1 MKRPPK
7 VPDLDSELGGAEL
20 GDERL
25 GRRLKRIASIV
36 AVAPSESFPQLA
48 GTDGEL
54 EGVYRFLSN
63 DRVTPDKIL
72 APHIRATRERSGG
85 RDVLVLHDTTA
96 FTFRQGSRVGL
107 GHLHRTSRQGKS
119 GFYGH
124 FAFATAADGTRRPLG
139 VVGLRTFVRTG
150 DPLTKAVT
158 GHRRFLR
165 AGKESARWPEA
176 AIETHRAL
184 PRSIHV
190 MDREGDSYETYRLLK
205 ENGVRFVIRARTGWE
220 RKGESGGV
228 RGTFPELVKRTPIR
242 LKRTVELSRRAPT
255 NVDVL
260 RKAHPPRKERTAK
273 LLVYAAALQMKC
285 PHHYKR
291 GVGAYCGPLSINVV
305 YVEEPT
311 PPRGQEP
318 VSWMLITNEPIETH
332 DQVER
337 IVDHYR
343 ARWTIEEFFKALKT
357 GCAFEKR
364 QLESYAALRN
374 ALAVFSVIAWRLLL
388 LRAVSRATP
397 LAPADAVATARQL
410 RVLRSLKRLDHPRVR
425 GVELPEHATAHDV
438 LLAVA
443 KLGGHLKQ
451 NGPPGWQILGRGYD
465 SLLLLEVG
473 WSARDEM

>member
-7 VPDLDSELGGAEL
+7 VPDLHSELAGADL

-25 GRRLKRIASIV
+25 SRRLTRIASMI
-36 AVAPSESFPQLA
+36 ATAPAESFPQLA

-63 DRVTPDKIL
+63 ERVTPDGIL
-72 APHIRATRERSGG
+72 APHIHATHERAGG

-124 FAFATAADGTRRPLG
+124 FAFATTAEGSRRPLG
-139 VVGLRTFVRTG
+139 IVGLRTFVRTG

-158 GHRRFLR
+158 GHRRFKR
-165 AGKESARWPEA
+165 ANKESARWPEA
-176 AIETHRAL
+176 AIETSRAL
-184 PRSIHV
+184 PNSIHV

-205 ENGVRFVIRARTGWE
+205 EASVRFVIRARTGWE

-228 RGTFPELVKRTPIR
+228 RGTFPELAKNTPIR

-255 NVDVL
+255 KVDVL

-273 LLVYAAALQMKC
+273 LLVYATPLQMRC
-285 PHHYKR
+285 PHHYAR
-291 GVGAYCGPLSINVV
+291 GESAYRGPLAVNVV
-305 YVEEPT
+305 YVDEPN
-311 PPRGQEP
+311 PPHGQEP

-332 DQVER
+332 HQVER

-357 GCAFEKR
+357 GCAFERR
-364 QLESYAALRN
+364 QLESYAALKN

-388 LRAVSRATP
+388 LRAVSRDTP
-397 LAPADAVATARQL
+397 SAPAEAVATARQL
-410 RVLRSLKRLDHPRVR
+410 RLLRSLKRLDHPRVR

-451 NGPPGWQILGRGYD
+451 NGPPGWQVLGRGYD

-473 WSARDEM
+473 WIARGEM

>member
-7 VPDLDSELGGAEL
+7 VPDVEAELAGADL

-25 GRRLKRIASIV
+25 RKRLTRVASM
-36 AVAPSESFPQLA
+36 AATAPAESFPQLA

-63 DRVTPDKIL
+63 ERVTPEKIL
-72 APHIRATRERSGG
+72 APHVHATHARTGG

-107 GHLHRTSRQGKS
+107 GHLHRASRQGKS

-124 FAFATAADGTRRPLG
+124 FAFATTADGTRRPLG

-150 DPLTKAVT
+150 EPLTKAVT
-158 GHRRFLR
+158 GHRRFKR
-165 AGKESARWPEA
+165 ANKESARWPEA
-176 AIETHRAL
+176 AIQTSRAL
-184 PRSIHV
+184 PSSIHV
-190 MDREGDSYETYRLLK
+190 MDREGDSYDTYRLLK
-205 ENGVRFVIRARTGWE
+205 EASVRFVIRARTGWE

-228 RGTFPELVKRTPIR
+228 RGTFPELAKKTPIR

-255 NVDVL
+255 KVDVL
-260 RKAHPPRKERTAK
+260 NKTHPPRKERTAK
-273 LLVYAAALQMKC
+273 LLVYATPLQMKC
-285 PHHYKR
+285 PHHYAR
-291 GVGAYCGPLSINVV
+291 SEDGYRGPLEVNVV
-305 YVEEPT
+305 YVDEPR
-311 PPRGQEP
+311 PPHGQEP
-318 VSWMLITNEPIETH
+318 VSWMLITNEPIDTRE
-332 DQVER
+332 QVER

-343 ARWTIEEFFKALKT
+343 ARWIIEEFFKALKT

-364 QLESYAALRN
+364 QLESYAALKN

-388 LRAVSRATP
+388 LRAVSRDTP
-397 LAPADAVATARQL
+397 SAPAEAVATARQL
-410 RVLRSLKRLDHPRVR
+410 RLLRSLKRLDHPRVR

-473 WSARDEM
+473 WIARGEM

>member
-7 VPDLDSELGGAEL
+7 VPDIESELAGADL

-25 GRRLKRIASIV
+25 RRRLARIASMV
-36 AVAPSESFPQLA
+36 ATAPADSFPQLA

-63 DRVTPDKIL
+63 ERVTPEKIL
-72 APHIRATRERSGG
+72 DPHIGTAHTRAAG

-124 FAFATAADGTRRPLG
+124 FSFATTADGTRRPVG

-158 GHRRFLR
+158 GHRRFKR
-165 AGKESARWPEA
+165 ANKESARWPEA
-176 AIETHRAL
+176 AIQTSRAS
-184 PRSIHV
+184 PNSIHV
-190 MDREGDSYETYRLLK
+190 MDREADSYDTYRLLK
-205 ENGVRFVIRARTGWE
+205 EAGVRFVIRARTGWE

-228 RGTFPELVKRTPIR
+228 RGTFPALAKKTPIR
-242 LKRTVELSRRAPT
+242 LKRTGELSRRAPGK
-255 NVDVL
+255 VDVL
-260 RKAHPPRKERTAK
+260 HKAHPSRKERTAD
-273 LLVYAAALQMKC
+273 LLVYATPLQMNC
-285 PHHYKR
+285 PHHYAR
-291 GVGAYCGPLSINVV
+291 GESAYRGPLVVNVV
-305 YVEEPT
+305 YVEEPN
-311 PPRGQEP
+311 PPPGQEP
-318 VSWMLITNEPIETH
+318 VSWMLVTNEPIETQG
-332 DQVER
+332 QVETV
-337 IVDHYR
+337 VDHYR

-364 QLESYAALRN
+364 QLESYAALKN

-388 LRAVSRATP
+388 LRTVSRDTP
-397 LAPADAVATARQL
+397 SAPAEAVATARQL
-410 RVLRSLKRLDHPRVR
+410 RLLRSLKRLDHPRVR

-451 NGPPGWQILGRGYD
+451 NGPPGWQVLGRGYD

-473 WSARDEM
+473 WIARGEM